1 MVKEDRGR
9 ERRAENSGSVD
20 QTMQGLEDIGAYSRR
35 GEKVLEGSVITSSIF
50 GDQGPI
56 EYA

>member
-1 MVKEDRGR
+1 MVGTVWL
-9 ERRAENSGSVD
+9 RRAEKSGSVD

-50 GDQGPI
+50 GDQGPV